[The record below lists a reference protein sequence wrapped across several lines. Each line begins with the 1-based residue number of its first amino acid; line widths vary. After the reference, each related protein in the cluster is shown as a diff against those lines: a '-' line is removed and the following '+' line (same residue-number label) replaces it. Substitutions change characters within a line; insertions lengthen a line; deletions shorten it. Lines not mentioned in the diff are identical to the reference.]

1 MILYVMKDLIKLL
14 HDGGHSLVIGNREV
28 RTFEGRGVSDL
39 FRLFEQEPETLRGT
53 SVADK
58 VVGKGAAALMV
69 LGGVKEVYADVISR
83 PALRLLEDGGVAVSF
98 GQLVGNI
105 RNRTRT
111 GLCPVETR
119 CLPCPTPEEC
129 LAQIR
134 YFIEEMKN
142 DTTKK

>member
-1 MILYVMKDLIKLL
+1 MMNELIKLL
-14 HDGGHSLVIGNREV
+14 HEGGHSLVVGNGEV

-39 FRLFEQEPETLRGT
+39 FRLLEQEPETLRGA
-53 SVADK
+53 SAADK

-98 GQLVGNI
+98 GQVVDNI
-105 RNRTRT
+105 QNRTCT
-111 GLCPVETR
+111 GLCPVESR
-119 CLPCPTPEEC
+119 CLPCVTPEEC
-129 LAQIR
+129 LVQIW

-142 DTTKK
+142 DRTKK